1 MGCIK
6 SPWLGYNLLT
16 PTLDHKGLS
25 IQSLY
30 LQILTLL
37 GLLRAPLSYSCRV
50 DAYIL
55 EADPL
60 SGAIEECGGRI
71 LRLFVLELT
80 DWLILFI

>member
-16 PTLDHKGLS
+16 HKSSS

-30 LQILTLL
+30 LKILTLL
-37 GLLRAPLSYSCRV
+37 GPLRDPLSYSCRA
-50 DAYIL
+50 DAYIS
-55 EADPL
+55 EADHL
-60 SGAIEECGGRI
+60 LGATEVCGGRI

-80 DWLILFI
+80 DWLIPLI